1 MAKIEWGIKRI
12 CQGCGALFYDL
23 NKDPITCP
31 KCEAIFD
38 PESILKSRR
47 TRVVAPVNNKSDGPE
62 NEEVEA
68 SDNVDGDE
76 VVIEE
81 DDESVDVILPDA
93 EVHDEDSSVV
103 SDSED
108 VLDDASALDGD
119 EDLDEEDTINTD

>member
-47 TRVVAPVNNKSDGPE
+47 TRVVAPVNNKSDPPE

-68 SDNVDGDE
+68 SDDVDGDE

-93 EVHDEDSSVV
+93 EVHDEDSRVV

-119 EDLDEEDTINTD
+119 EDLDEEDAIN

>member
-47 TRVVAPVNNKSDGPE
+47 TRVVAPVNNKPDSPE
-62 NEEVEA
+62 DEEVEA
-68 SDNVDGDE
+68 SDDVDGDE

-81 DDESVDVILPDA
+81 DDESVDVILPDV
-93 EVHDEDSSVV
+93 EVHDEDGSVV
-103 SDSED
+103 SDPDD
-108 VLDDASALDGD
+108 VLDDASALGGD
-119 EDLDEEDTINTD
+119 EDLDEEDAIN

>member
-1 MAKIEWGIKRI
+1 
-12 CQGCGALFYDL
+12 
-23 NKDPITCP
+23 
-31 KCEAIFD
+31 
-38 PESILKSRR
+38 PE
-47 TRVVAPVNNKSDGPE
+47 D
-62 NEEVEA
+62 EEVEA
-68 SDNVDGDE
+68 SDDVDGDE

>member
-1 MAKIEWGIKRI
+1 LAKIEWGIKRI

-68 SDNVDGDE
+68 SDDVDGDE

>member
-47 TRVVAPVNNKSDGPE
+47 TRVVAPVNNKSDAPE
-62 NEEVEA
+62 DEEVEA
-68 SDNVDGDE
+68 SDDIDGDE
-76 VVIEE
+76 VAIEE
-81 DDESVDVILPDA
+81 DDESVDVILPDV
-93 EVHDEDSSVV
+93 EVHDEDSSAV
-103 SDSED
+103 SDPED
-108 VLDDASALDGD
+108 VLDDASTLDGD
-119 EDLDEEDTINTD
+119 EDLDEEDAINQ

>member
-47 TRVVAPVNNKSDGPE
+47 TRVLAPVNKKSDGPE
-62 NEEVEA
+62 DEEVEA
-68 SDNVDGDE
+68 SDDVDGDE

-93 EVHDEDSSVV
+93 EVHDEDSSVA

-119 EDLDEEDTINTD
+119 EDLDEEDAINTD

>member
-47 TRVVAPVNNKSDGPE
+47 TRVVAPVNNKSDPPE
-62 NEEVEA
+62 DEEVEA
-68 SDNVDGDE
+68 SDDVDGDE

-108 VLDDASALDGD
+108 VLDDASALGGD
-119 EDLDEEDTINTD
+119 EDLDEEDAIN

>member
-47 TRVVAPVNNKSDGPE
+47 TRVVAPVNNKPDSPE
-62 NEEVEA
+62 DEEVEA
-68 SDNVDGDE
+68 SDDVDGDE

-81 DDESVDVILPDA
+81 DDESVDVILPDV
-93 EVHDEDSSVV
+93 EVHDEDGSVV

-119 EDLDEEDTINTD
+119 EDLDEEDAINTD

>member
-47 TRVVAPVNNKSDGPE
+47 TRVVAPVNNKSDPPE
-62 NEEVEA
+62 DEEVEA
-68 SDNVDGDE
+68 SDDVDGDE

-81 DDESVDVILPDA
+81 DDESVDVILPDV
-93 EVHDEDSSVV
+93 EVHDEDGSVV

-108 VLDDASALDGD
+108 VLDDASALGGD

>member
-47 TRVVAPVNNKSDGPE
+47 TRVVAPVNNKPDSPE
-62 NEEVEA
+62 DEEVEA
-68 SDNVDGDE
+68 SDDVDGDE

-81 DDESVDVILPDA
+81 DDESVDVILPDV
-93 EVHDEDSSVV
+93 EVHDEDGSVV

>member
-47 TRVVAPVNNKSDGPE
+47 TRVLAPVNKKSDGKTE
-62 NEEVEA
+62 YNWNVKTGEVE
-68 SDNVDGDE
+68 S
-76 VVIEE
+76 
-81 DDESVDVILPDA
+81 
-93 EVHDEDSSVV
+93 HDK
-103 SDSED
+103 
-108 VLDDASALDGD
+108 
-119 EDLDEEDTINTD
+119 

>member
-47 TRVVAPVNNKSDGPE
+47 TRVVAPVNNKPDSPE
-62 NEEVEA
+62 DEEVEA
-68 SDNVDGDE
+68 SDDVDGDE

-81 DDESVDVILPDA
+81 DDESVDVILPDV
-93 EVHDEDSSVV
+93 EVHDEDGSVV

-108 VLDDASALDGD
+108 VLDDASALGGD
-119 EDLDEEDTINTD
+119 EDLDEEDAIN

>member
-68 SDNVDGDE
+68 SDDVDGDE

-119 EDLDEEDTINTD
+119 EDLDEEDAINQ

>member
-68 SDNVDGDE
+68 SDDVDGDE

>member
-47 TRVVAPVNNKSDGPE
+47 TRVVAPVNNKSDPPE

-68 SDNVDGDE
+68 SDDVDGDE

-81 DDESVDVILPDA
+81 DDESVDVILPDV
-93 EVHDEDSSVV
+93 EVHDEDGSVV

-108 VLDDASALDGD
+108 VLDDASALGGD
-119 EDLDEEDTINTD
+119 EDLDEEDAIN

>member
-47 TRVVAPVNNKSDGPE
+47 TRVVAPVNNKPDSPE
-62 NEEVEA
+62 DEEVEA
-68 SDNVDGDE
+68 SDDVDGDE

-108 VLDDASALDGD
+108 VLDDASALGGD
-119 EDLDEEDTINTD
+119 EDLDEEDAIN

>member
-47 TRVVAPVNNKSDGPE
+47 TRVVAPVNNKSDAPE
-62 NEEVEA
+62 DEEVEA
-68 SDNVDGDE
+68 SDDIDGGE
-76 VVIEE
+76 VAIEE
-81 DDESVDVILPDA
+81 DDESVDVILPDV

-103 SDSED
+103 SDPED
-108 VLDDASALDGD
+108 VLDDASTLDGD
-119 EDLDEEDTINTD
+119 EDLDEEDAINQ

>member
-1 MAKIEWGIKRI
+1 LAKIEWGIKRI

-47 TRVVAPVNNKSDGPE
+47 TRVVAPVNNKPDSPE
-62 NEEVEA
+62 DEEVEA
-68 SDNVDGDE
+68 SDDVDGDE

-81 DDESVDVILPDA
+81 DDESVDVILPDV
-93 EVHDEDSSVV
+93 EVHDEDGSVV

-108 VLDDASALDGD
+108 VLDDASALGGD
-119 EDLDEEDTINTD
+119 EDLDEEDAIN

>member
-1 MAKIEWGIKRI
+1 LAKIEWGIKRI

-68 SDNVDGDE
+68 SDDVDGDE

-81 DDESVDVILPDA
+81 DDESVDVILPDV

-103 SDSED
+103 SDPED
-108 VLDDASALDGD
+108 VLDDASTLDGD
-119 EDLDEEDTINTD
+119 EDLDEEDAINQ

>member
-47 TRVVAPVNNKSDGPE
+47 TRVVAPVNNKPDSPE
-62 NEEVEA
+62 DEEVEA
-68 SDNVDGDE
+68 SDDVDGDE

-81 DDESVDVILPDA
+81 DDESVDVILPDV
-93 EVHDEDSSVV
+93 EVHDEDGSVV

-108 VLDDASALDGD
+108 VLDDASVLGGD
-119 EDLDEEDTINTD
+119 EDLDEEDAIN